1 MTTQLL
7 IYNEVQPVSFGR
19 HGDLSVKPTGEFGF
33 ARQLNSVPLLA
44 SEISSAAAEYPVVF
58 AGSGDAIVP
67 VAVLGLRE
75 RDNLFLD
82 EAGKWQGR
90 YVPAFLRRYPFVFS
104 TANEGQTLTLCV
116 DESYPGCNRD
126 NRGERLFDADGEQ
139 TVYLKSVLEFLKQ
152 YQAQF
157 ERTRSFCGRV
167 RELDLLEPMT
177 AEFTLPEGGRQT
189 LGGFLAVK
197 RDKLRALSAESLEKL
212 ARTDEL
218 ELLFV
223 QLQSMQHFAR
233 IVERAAAPATQHP
246 ASAAESSRPID
257 S

>member
-7 IYNEVQPVSFGR
+7 IYNEVQPVSPAR
-19 HGDLSVKPTGEFGF
+19 HGDLSVKAAGGFAF

-44 SEISSAAAEYPVVF
+44 SEIPNAAAEYPVVF
-58 AGSGDAIVP
+58 AGEGDNLVP

-75 RDNLFLD
+75 QENLFVD
-82 EAGKWQGR
+82 AAGQWQGR

-104 TANEGQTLTLCV
+104 TGDAGRTLTLCV
-116 DESYPGCNRD
+116 DETYPGCNRD

-157 ERTRSFCGRV
+157 ERTQAFCRTLKA
-167 RELDLLEPMT
+167 LDLLEPMT
-177 AEFTLPEGGRQT
+177 VEFNLPDGDRRS

-197 RDKLRALSAESLEKL
+197 REKLRALSADSLRQL
-212 ARTDEL
+212 AATDEL
-218 ELLFV
+218 ELAYA
-223 QLQSMQHFAR
+223 QQQSLQHFAR
-233 IVERAAAPATQHP
+233 VLDRMAPP
-246 ASAAESSRPID
+246 ASSGPVAGAAEADASN
-257 S
+257 